1 MEAAAPP
8 SGFMKI
14 LQPYMGG
21 KDLIS
26 QLLLA
31 VGVIILISLVV
42 YGLDN
47 VIQAI
52 VDRTHRS
59 AVLFSD
65 TTSSQQ
71 FISQDPS
78 GGMPLVY
85 SSKNEANGMEFT
97 YSFYLMI
104 NADTFDQTS
113 SAKPTLKHVFH
124 KGFKNSFPVMAPGVF
139 VESGTNNLR
148 IYMNSA
154 TTWNN
159 YVTVQNVP
167 VGKWFHM
174 IIMAKGQYL
183 DVYINGN
190 VSQRNQF
197 PDVPRLNAGNVYVMY
212 PVQFTGGQGSSI
224 PEDFVVSG
232 AISGMV
238 SRLKYYAYAL
248 SYSEVDGL
256 YREGPSS
263 TIVNKSFNEL
273 PPYFHDDWWVTR
285 Y

>member
-1 MEAAAPP
+1 MNPNP
-8 SGFMKI
+8 SGIMGAI
-14 LQPYMGG
+14 TPYLGG
-21 KDLIS
+21 KDLLS

-31 VGVIILISLVV
+31 IGVIVILSLVV
-42 YGLDN
+42 YGLDGA
-47 VIQAI
+47 IQAI
-52 VDRTHRS
+52 IDRSHRS
-59 AVLFSD
+59 AVLFAD
-65 TTSSQQ
+65 TTTSQQ
-71 FISQDPS
+71 FISQDPD

-85 SSKNEANGMEFT
+85 NSKNETNGMECT

-113 SAKPTLKHVFH
+113 DATPKLKHVFH

-139 VESGTNNLR
+139 VESGSNNLR

-154 TTWNN
+154 TSWNN
-159 YVTVQNVP
+159 YVTVKNVP

-174 IIMAKGQYL
+174 LIMIKGQYM

-190 VSQRNQF
+190 VTQRNQF
-197 PDVPRLNAGNVYVMY
+197 PDVPRLNAGNLYVMY
-212 PVQFTGGQGSSI
+212 PVQFQGGQGSSI
-224 PEDFVVSG
+224 PADFVVGG
-232 AISGMV
+232 AMSGMV

-248 SYSEVDGL
+248 SYSEIDGL
-256 YREGPSS
+256 YREGPST

>member
-1 MEAAAPP
+1 ML
-8 SGFMKI
+8 GI
-14 LQPYMGG
+14 ITPYIGG

-26 QLLLA
+26 QFVLA
-31 VGVIILISLVV
+31 IAVIILLSLVV
-42 YGLDN
+42 YGLDA

-52 VDRTHRS
+52 IDRTKRS
-59 AVLFSD
+59 AVLFAD
-65 TTSSQQ
+65 TTTSQQ
-71 FISQDPS
+71 FISQDVN

-85 SSKNEANGMEFT
+85 DSKNETNGMECT

-104 NADTFDQTS
+104 NEGTFDKGTGD
-113 SAKPTLKHVFH
+113 KPTLKHVFH

-148 IYMNSA
+148 IYMNSVNS
-154 TTWNN
+154 WNN
-159 YVTVQNVP
+159 YVTVKNVP

-174 IIMAKGQYL
+174 LIMIKGQYM

-190 VSQRNQF
+190 VTQRNQF
-197 PDVPRLNAGNVYVMY
+197 KDVPRLNSGNLYVMY
-212 PVQFTGGQGSSI
+212 PVQFKGGQGSSI
-224 PEDFVVSG
+224 PADFTVGG
-232 AISGMV
+232 AINGMV
-238 SRLKYYAYAL
+238 SRLKYFAYAL
-248 SYSEVDGL
+248 SYSEIDGL
-256 YREGPSS
+256 YREGPST